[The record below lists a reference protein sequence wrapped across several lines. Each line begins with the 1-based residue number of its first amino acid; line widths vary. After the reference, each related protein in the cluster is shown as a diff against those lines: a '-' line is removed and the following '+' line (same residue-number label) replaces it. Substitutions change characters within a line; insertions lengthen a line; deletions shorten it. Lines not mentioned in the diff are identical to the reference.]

1 VSYGLCNTHC
11 VQTTRL
17 DSSANDA
24 LDGKM
29 LIMPSD
35 FFRFL
40 LQARVVPCY
49 LNPVAQ
55 FILCPGYPKA
65 LIRLLKFFG
74 WSIVAVF
81 CGLLLGLSGAFLY
94 LSPGLPSVEALRSIQ
109 LQIPL
114 RVYSSDNKL
123 IAEFGEMRRTP
134 IRFADI
140 PPNFINALLSAEDDN
155 FANHYGVDPSS
166 LMRAAT
172 QLVKSG
178 HIQSGGST
186 ITMQVAKNFFLTSE
200 RSFSRKTTE
209 ILLALQIERQLTKD
223 EILELYVNKIY
234 LGNRAYGIEAA
245 AQVYY
250 GKSIRDVSLAQMAM
264 IAGLPKAP
272 SRFNPLANPARSK
285 ERRDWILGRM
295 YKLGKITEADYTT
308 AINEPLNASYHVPTP
323 EVNAPYIAEM
333 ARAEMV
339 GRYGSD
345 AYTEGFRVTTTVPSN
360 LQEMAN
366 TALHEGLMTYDQR
379 HGYRGPESRLPGKT
393 REAWATEL
401 TKQRT
406 ISSLE
411 PAIVTQVD
419 KTGLQV
425 LTRTGEEHVG
435 WDSMKWARPFLNTN
449 SMGANPK
456 QPSDVAQVGDLIRVQ
471 RQPDNS
477 LKFSQIPQAQGALVS
492 LDPQNGAIR
501 SLVGGFAFEQSN
513 YNRAMQAKR
522 QPGSSFKPFVYS
534 AALDNGYTAASLVND
549 APIVFVDEYLDKVW
563 RPKND
568 TNTFLGPIR
577 LREGLYKSRNLV
589 SIRLVQ
595 ALGIDRTIDY
605 ISKFGFNKQDLPR
618 NLSLALGTA
627 TLTPMEI
634 ATGWSTFANGGYKIS
649 PYIIDKIESR
659 NGDTLFVANPPS
671 VPQGAAVTN
680 GIAAPTDAQAF
691 TVNATPGEAPAAPGA
706 APQTPAVAERIVD
719 GRTTYI
725 LNSMLEDVIKL
736 GTGRRAL
743 ALGRSDIAG
752 KTGTT
757 NESKDAWFSGYNAD
771 YVTTVWTG
779 FDQPE
784 SLGKREFGGTV
795 ALPIWMNY
803 MAAAL
808 KDKPP
813 HTQPEPEG
821 ILSLRVDPVSGRA
834 ASPGTPGA
842 YFELFKAEDTPPS
855 VNELG
860 NGNAPGSPLPA
871 DEAAPIDLF

>member
-1 VSYGLCNTHC
+1 
-11 VQTTRL
+11 
-17 DSSANDA
+17 
-24 LDGKM
+24 M
-29 LIMPSD
+29 
-35 FFRFL
+35 
-40 LQARVVPCY
+40 
-49 LNPVAQ
+49 
-55 FILCPGYPKA
+55 
-65 LIRLLKFFG
+65 RLLKFFG

-81 CGLLLGLSGAFLY
+81 CGLLLALSGAFLY

-114 RVYSSDNKL
+114 RVYSSDGKL

-295 YKLGKITEADYTT
+295 YKLGKITEAAYTE

-345 AYTEGFRVTTTVPSN
+345 AYTEGFRVTTTVPSD

-366 TALHEGLMTYDQR
+366 TAVHEGLMTYDQR

-393 REAWATEL
+393 QAAWASEL

-406 ISSLE
+406 ISGLE
-411 PAIVTQVD
+411 PAIVTLVE
-419 KTGLQV
+419 KNGLQV
-425 LTRTGEEHVG
+425 LTRNGEEHVA

-449 SMGANPK
+449 SMGPVPR
-456 QPSDVAQVGDLIRVQ
+456 QPADVAQVGDLIRVQ
-471 RQPDNS
+471 RQADNS
-477 LKFSQIPQAQGALVS
+477 LKFSQIPVAQGALVT

-501 SLVGGFAFEQSN
+501 ALVGGFAFEQSN

-522 QPGSSFKPFVYS
+522 QPGSSFKPFIYS
-534 AALDNGYTAASLVND
+534 AALDNGYTPASLVND

-577 LREGLYKSRNLV
+577 MREALYKSRNLV
-589 SIRLVQ
+589 SIRLLQSMGV
-595 ALGIDRTIDY
+595 DRTIDY

-634 ATGWSTFANGGYKIS
+634 AAGWSTFANGGYKIT

-659 NGDTLFVANPPS
+659 NGELLFSANPPS
-671 VPQGAAVTN
+671 APTGNTATS
-680 GIAAPTDAQAF
+680 GIAAPEHNF
-691 TVNATPGEAPAAPGA
+691 TINNVAGETSAPAATQA
-706 APQTPAVAERIVD
+706 PAVAERIID

-725 LNSMLEDVIKL
+725 LNSMLQDVIKL

-743 ALGRSDIAG
+743 ALGRTDLAG

-784 SLGKREFGGTV
+784 SLGRREYGGTV
-795 ALPIWMNY
+795 ALPIWMSF
-803 MAAAL
+803 MGAAL

-834 ASPGTPGA
+834 ATPGTPNA
-842 YFELFKAEDTPPS
+842 YFELFKSEDTPPS

-860 NGNAPGSPLPA
+860 NGAVPGSPLPA

>member
-1 VSYGLCNTHC
+1 
-11 VQTTRL
+11 
-17 DSSANDA
+17 
-24 LDGKM
+24 M
-29 LIMPSD
+29 
-35 FFRFL
+35 
-40 LQARVVPCY
+40 
-49 LNPVAQ
+49 
-55 FILCPGYPKA
+55 
-65 LIRLLKFFG
+65 RLLKFFG
-74 WSIVAVF
+74 YSIVAMV
-81 CGLLLGLSGAFLY
+81 CGLLLVLSGAYLY

-114 RVYSSDNKL
+114 RVYSSDEKL

-166 LMRAAT
+166 LVRAAT

-200 RSFSRKTTE
+200 RSFSRKATE

-245 AQVYY
+245 SQVYY
-250 GKSIRDVSLAQMAM
+250 GKSIRDASLAQMAM

-295 YKLGKITEADYTT
+295 YKLGKIDQSAYESAV
-308 AINEPLNASYHVPTP
+308 AEPLNASYHVPTP

-339 GRYGSD
+339 GRYGSE

-360 LQEMAN
+360 LQEIAN
-366 TALHEGLMTYDQR
+366 SAVHEGLITYDQR

-393 REAWATEL
+393 LSAWTTEL
-401 TKQRT
+401 GKQRT
-406 ISSLE
+406 ISGLE
-411 PAIVTQVD
+411 PAIVTQVKKD
-419 KTGLQV
+419 GVQV
-425 LTRTGEEHVG
+425 LTRTGEAHVA

-449 SMGANPK
+449 SMGPMPK

-471 RQPDNS
+471 RQKDDN
-477 LKFSQIPQAQGALVS
+477 LKFSQVPVAQGALVS

-501 SLVGGFAFEQSN
+501 ALVGGFAFEQSN
-513 YNRAMQAKR
+513 YNRATQAKR

-577 LREGLYKSRNLV
+577 IREALYKSRNLV
-589 SIRLVQ
+589 SIRLLQ
-595 ALGIDRTIDY
+595 AMGVSKTIDY
-605 ISKFGFNKQDLPR
+605 ITRFGFNKSDLPP

-634 ATGWSTFANGGYKIS
+634 ATGWSTFANGGYKIT
-649 PYIIDKIESR
+649 PYLIDKIESR
-659 NGDTLFVANPPS
+659 NGDTLFTANPPRVPGDVVNGVVASDGLAAPSNGGITIEPTPGATPVANP
-671 VPQGAAVTN
+671 A
-680 GIAAPTDAQAF
+680 AAP
-691 TVNATPGEAPAAPGA
+691 E
-706 APQTPAVAERIVD
+706 PQVPAVAERVVD

-725 LNSMLEDVIKL
+725 LNSILEDVIKK

-743 ALGRSDIAG
+743 ALGRADIAG

-779 FDQPE
+779 YDQPE
-784 SLGKREFGGTV
+784 SLGRREFGGTV
-795 ALPIWMNY
+795 ALPIWMSY
-803 MAAAL
+803 MGAAL
-808 KDKPP
+808 KDKPL

-821 ILSLRVDPVSGRA
+821 ILSLRIDPVSGRA
-834 ASPGTPGA
+834 ASPSTPNA
-842 YFELFKAEDTPPS
+842 YFELFKSEDTPPS
-855 VNELG
+855 INELG
-860 NGNAPGSPLPA
+860 NGVVPGSPLPA

>member
-1 VSYGLCNTHC
+1 
-11 VQTTRL
+11 
-17 DSSANDA
+17 
-24 LDGKM
+24 M
-29 LIMPSD
+29 
-35 FFRFL
+35 
-40 LQARVVPCY
+40 
-49 LNPVAQ
+49 
-55 FILCPGYPKA
+55 
-65 LIRLLKFFG
+65 IRLLKFFG
-74 WSIVAVF
+74 YSIVAIV
-81 CGLLLGLSGAFLY
+81 CGLLLVLSGAYLY

-114 RVYSSDNKL
+114 RVYSSDEKL

-166 LMRAAT
+166 LVRAAT

-200 RSFSRKTTE
+200 RSFSRKATE

-245 AQVYY
+245 SQVYY
-250 GKSIRDVSLAQMAM
+250 GKSIRDASLAQMAM

-295 YKLGKITEADYTT
+295 YKLGKIDQVAYEKAV
-308 AINEPLNASYHVPTP
+308 AEPLNASYHVPTP

-345 AYTEGFRVTTTVPSN
+345 AYTEGFRVTTTVPSD
-360 LQEMAN
+360 LQEIAN
-366 TALHEGLMTYDQR
+366 NAVHSGLITYDQR

-393 REAWATEL
+393 LSAWTTEL
-401 TKQRT
+401 GKQRS
-406 ISSLE
+406 ISGLE
-411 PAIVTQVD
+411 PAIVTQVKKD
-419 KTGLQV
+419 GLQV
-425 LTRTGEEHVG
+425 LTRTGEAHVS

-449 SMGANPK
+449 SMGPMPR

-471 RQPDNS
+471 RLKDDS
-477 LKFSQIPQAQGALVS
+477 LKFSQVPLAQSALVS

-501 SLVGGFAFEQSN
+501 ALVGGFAFEQSN
-513 YNRAMQAKR
+513 YNRATQAKR
-522 QPGSSFKPFVYS
+522 QPGSSFKPFIYS

-577 LREGLYKSRNLV
+577 IREALYKSRNLV
-589 SIRLVQ
+589 SIRLLQ
-595 ALGIDRTIDY
+595 AMGVGKTIDY
-605 ISKFGFNKQDLPR
+605 ITRFGFNKADLPP

-634 ATGWSTFANGGYKIS
+634 ATGWSTFANGGYKIA
-649 PYIIDKIESR
+649 PYLIDKIESR
-659 NGDTLFVANPPS
+659 NGDTLFTANPPR
-671 VPQGAAVTN
+671 VPGDVVN
-680 GIAAPTDAQAF
+680 GIVATDGLAAPSNGSITI
-691 TVNATPGEAPAAPGA
+691 ERAPGA
-706 APQTPAVAERIVD
+706 APATNSAAPAEPQAPAVAERIVD
-719 GRTTYI
+719 ARTTYI
-725 LNSMLEDVIKL
+725 LNSILEDVIKK
-736 GTGRRAL
+736 GTGRRAM
-743 ALGRSDIAG
+743 ALGRADIAG

-779 FDQPE
+779 YDQPE
-784 SLGKREFGGTV
+784 SLGHREFGGTV
-795 ALPIWMNY
+795 ALPIWMSY
-803 MAAAL
+803 MGAAL
-808 KDKPP
+808 KDKPL

-821 ILSLRVDPVSGRA
+821 ILSLRIDPVSGRA
-834 ASPGTPGA
+834 ASPSTPNA
-842 YFELFKAEDTPPS
+842 YFELFKSEDTPPS
-855 VNELG
+855 INEIG
-860 NGNAPGSPLPA
+860 NGVAPGSPLPA

>member
-1 VSYGLCNTHC
+1 
-11 VQTTRL
+11 
-17 DSSANDA
+17 
-24 LDGKM
+24 M
-29 LIMPSD
+29 
-35 FFRFL
+35 
-40 LQARVVPCY
+40 
-49 LNPVAQ
+49 
-55 FILCPGYPKA
+55 
-65 LIRLLKFFG
+65 IRLLKFFG
-74 WSIVAVF
+74 WSFVAVV
-81 CGLLLGLSGAFLY
+81 CALVLGLSGAFLY

-134 IRFADI
+134 ILFADI

-155 FANHYGVDPSS
+155 FANHHGVDPSS

-200 RSFSRKTTE
+200 RSFSRKATE

-250 GKSIRDVSLAQMAM
+250 GKSIRDVTLAQMAM

-295 YKLGKITEADYTT
+295 YKLGKIDEASYQI
-308 AINEPLNASYHVPTP
+308 ALNEPLNASYHVPTP

-393 REAWATEL
+393 REAWTLEL

-406 ISSLE
+406 FSGLE
-411 PAIVTQVD
+411 PAIVIEVE

-425 LTRTGEEHVG
+425 LTRTGQAHVA

-456 QPSDVAQVGDLIRVQ
+456 QPADVAQVGDLIRVQ
-471 RQPDNS
+471 RQADGA
-477 LKFSQIPQAQGALVS
+477 LKFSQIPVAQGALVS

-513 YNRAMQAKR
+513 YNRAIQAKR

-534 AALDNGYTAASLVND
+534 AALDSGYTAASLVND

-577 LREGLYKSRNLV
+577 MREALYKSRNLV
-589 SIRLVQ
+589 SIRLLQSMGV
-595 ALGIDRTIDY
+595 GRTIDY
-605 ISKFGFNKQDLPR
+605 ISKFGFNKQDLPP

-634 ATGWSTFANGGYKIS
+634 ATGWSTFANGGYKIT
-649 PYIIDKIESR
+649 PFIIDKIESR
-659 NGDTLFVANPPS
+659 NGENLFTANPAS
-671 VPQGAAVTN
+671 VPGNTAASD
-680 GIAAPTDAQAF
+680 GIAAPASDSF
-691 TVNATPGEAPAAPGA
+691 TVDATPGETPAPAV
-706 APQTPAVAERIVD
+706 QTPLVAERIVD

-725 LNSMLEDVIKL
+725 LTSMLQDVIKL

-743 ALGRSDIAG
+743 SLGRTDLAG

-784 SLGKREFGGTV
+784 SLGRREYGGTV
-795 ALPIWMNY
+795 ALPIWINY
-803 MAAAL
+803 MGAAL
-808 KDKPP
+808 KGKPA
-813 HTQPEPEG
+813 HTQSEPEG

-834 ASPGTPGA
+834 ASPGTPNA
-842 YFELFKAEDTPPS
+842 YFELFKSEDTPPS

-860 NGNAPGSPLPA
+860 GSAPGSPLPA

>member
-1 VSYGLCNTHC
+1 
-11 VQTTRL
+11 
-17 DSSANDA
+17 
-24 LDGKM
+24 M
-29 LIMPSD
+29 
-35 FFRFL
+35 
-40 LQARVVPCY
+40 
-49 LNPVAQ
+49 
-55 FILCPGYPKA
+55 
-65 LIRLLKFFG
+65 IRLLKFFG

-81 CGLLLGLSGAFLY
+81 CGLLLALSGAFLY

-114 RVYSSDNKL
+114 RVYSSDGKL

-134 IRFADI
+134 IRFAEI

-186 ITMQVAKNFFLTSE
+186 ITMQVAKNFFLSSE

-250 GKSIRDVSLAQMAM
+250 GRSIRDVSLAQMAM

-295 YKLGKITEADYTT
+295 YKLGKITEAAYTE

-345 AYTEGFRVTTTVPSN
+345 AYTEGFRVTTTVPSD

-366 TALHEGLMTYDQR
+366 TAVQEGLMTYDQR

-393 REAWATEL
+393 HAAWATEL

-411 PAIVTQVD
+411 PAIVTQVE
-419 KTGLQV
+419 KNGIQV
-425 LTRTGEEHVG
+425 LTRNGEEHVA
-435 WDSMKWARPFLNTN
+435 WESMKWARPFLNTN
-449 SMGANPK
+449 SMGAAPR
-456 QPSDVAQVGDLIRVQ
+456 QPADVAQVGDLIRVQ
-471 RQPDNS
+471 RQADNS
-477 LKFSQIPQAQGALVS
+477 LKFSQVPVAQGALVT

-501 SLVGGFAFEQSN
+501 ALVGGFAFEQSN

-577 LREGLYKSRNLV
+577 MREALYKSRNLV
-589 SIRLVQ
+589 SIRLLQSMGV
-595 ALGIDRTIDY
+595 DHTIDY

-634 ATGWSTFANGGYKIS
+634 ATGWSTFANGGYKIT

-659 NGDTLFVANPPS
+659 NGELLFSANPPS
-671 VPQGAAVTN
+671 VPTGNTASS
-680 GIAAPTDAQAF
+680 GIAAPEHSF
-691 TVNATPGEAPAAPGA
+691 TVNTVAGENPVQAPV
-706 APQTPAVAERIVD
+706 QTPAVAERIID

-743 ALGRSDIAG
+743 ALGRSDLAG

-784 SLGKREFGGTV
+784 SLGRREYGGTV
-795 ALPIWMNY
+795 ALPIWMNF
-803 MAAAL
+803 MGAAL
-808 KDKPP
+808 KGKPP
-813 HTQPEPEG
+813 HTQAEPEG

-834 ASPGTPGA
+834 AAPGTPNA
-842 YFELFKAEDTPPS
+842 YFELFKSEDTPPS

-860 NGNAPGSPLPA
+860 NGVAPGSPLPA

>member
-1 VSYGLCNTHC
+1 
-11 VQTTRL
+11 
-17 DSSANDA
+17 
-24 LDGKM
+24 M
-29 LIMPSD
+29 
-35 FFRFL
+35 
-40 LQARVVPCY
+40 
-49 LNPVAQ
+49 
-55 FILCPGYPKA
+55 
-65 LIRLLKFFG
+65 IRLLKFFG

-114 RVYSSDNKL
+114 RVYSSDGKL

-166 LMRAAT
+166 LMRAAS

-295 YKLGKITEADYTT
+295 YKLGKIDEAAYQA

-366 TALHEGLMTYDQR
+366 TAVHEGLITYDQR

-393 REAWATEL
+393 PAAWATEL

-406 ISSLE
+406 ISGLE
-411 PAIVTQVD
+411 PAIVTLIEKNGV
-419 KTGLQV
+419 QV
-425 LTRTGEEHVG
+425 LTRNGEEHVS

-449 SMGANPK
+449 SMGPAPK

-471 RQPDNS
+471 RQADNA
-477 LKFSQIPQAQGALVS
+477 LKFSQIPVAQSALVS

-501 SLVGGFAFEQSN
+501 ALVGGFAFEQSN

-534 AALDNGYTAASLVND
+534 AALDNGYTPATLVND

-577 LREGLYKSRNLV
+577 MREALYKSRNLV
-589 SIRLVQ
+589 SIRLLQ
-595 ALGIDRTIDY
+595 ALGVDRTIDY

-634 ATGWSTFANGGYKIS
+634 ATGWSTFANGGYKIT

-671 VPQGAAVTN
+671 VPKGDIASN
-680 GIAAPTDAQAF
+680 GIAAPVNNTF
-691 TVNATPGEAPAAPGA
+691 TVNPTPGEAPAA
-706 APQTPAVAERIVD
+706 QTTVQAPAVAERIID
-719 GRTTYI
+719 GRTTFI

-743 ALGRSDIAG
+743 SMGRSDIAG

-803 MAAAL
+803 MSAAL
-808 KDKPP
+808 KGKPP
-813 HTQPEPEG
+813 HTQAEPEG

-834 ASPGTPGA
+834 ATPSTPGA
-842 YFELFKAEDTPPS
+842 YFELFKSEDTPPS

>member
-1 VSYGLCNTHC
+1 
-11 VQTTRL
+11 
-17 DSSANDA
+17 
-24 LDGKM
+24 M
-29 LIMPSD
+29 
-35 FFRFL
+35 
-40 LQARVVPCY
+40 
-49 LNPVAQ
+49 
-55 FILCPGYPKA
+55 
-65 LIRLLKFFG
+65 IRLLKFFG

-81 CGLLLGLSGAFLY
+81 CGLLLALSGAFLY

-114 RVYSSDNKL
+114 RVYSSDGKL

-134 IRFADI
+134 IRFAEI

-186 ITMQVAKNFFLTSE
+186 ITMQVAKNFFLSSE

-295 YKLGKITEADYTT
+295 YKLGKITEAAYTE

-345 AYTEGFRVTTTVPSN
+345 AYTEGFRVTTTVPSD

-366 TALHEGLMTYDQR
+366 TAVQEGLMTYDQR

-393 REAWATEL
+393 HAAWATEL

-411 PAIVTQVD
+411 PAIVTQVE
-419 KTGLQV
+419 KNGIQV
-425 LTRTGEEHVG
+425 LTRNGEEHVA
-435 WDSMKWARPFLNTN
+435 WESMKWARPFLNTN
-449 SMGANPK
+449 SMGAAPR
-456 QPSDVAQVGDLIRVQ
+456 QPADVAQVGDLIRVQ
-471 RQPDNS
+471 RQADNS
-477 LKFSQIPQAQGALVS
+477 LKFSQVPVAQGALVT

-501 SLVGGFAFEQSN
+501 ALVGGFAFEQSN

-577 LREGLYKSRNLV
+577 MREALYKSRNLV
-589 SIRLVQ
+589 SIRLLQSMGV
-595 ALGIDRTIDY
+595 DHTIDY

-634 ATGWSTFANGGYKIS
+634 ATGWSTFANGGYKIT

-659 NGDTLFVANPPS
+659 NGELLFSANPPS
-671 VPQGAAVTN
+671 VPTGNTASS
-680 GIAAPTDAQAF
+680 GIAAPEHTF
-691 TVNATPGEAPAAPGA
+691 TVNTVAGENPVQAPV
-706 APQTPAVAERIVD
+706 QTPAVAERIID

-743 ALGRSDIAG
+743 ALGRSDLAG

-784 SLGKREFGGTV
+784 SLGRREYGGTV
-795 ALPIWMNY
+795 ALPIWMNF
-803 MAAAL
+803 MGAAL
-808 KDKPP
+808 KGKPP
-813 HTQPEPEG
+813 HTQAEPEG

-834 ASPGTPGA
+834 AAPGTPNA
-842 YFELFKAEDTPPS
+842 YFELFKSEDTPPS

-860 NGNAPGSPLPA
+860 NGVAPGSPLPA